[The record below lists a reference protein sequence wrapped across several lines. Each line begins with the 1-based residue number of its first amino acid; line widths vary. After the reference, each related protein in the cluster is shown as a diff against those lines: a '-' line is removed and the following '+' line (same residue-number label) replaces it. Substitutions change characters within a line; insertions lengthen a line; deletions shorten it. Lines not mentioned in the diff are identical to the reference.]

1 VLGAGDWSARVRVA
15 RRLLA
20 QAWLPTPA
28 GWPAFRTPSLPLP
41 PLRLPRPRLLRLRA
55 ASLRRPPSGPRGSG
69 PPPPKL
75 PDPEPI
81 GREAFLDEFPHG
93 AGMVGVDTA
102 SVVIIDPAYLS
113 DAARGEVAA
122 WIRRG
127 LAAYTSIG
135 GGDGLYEVEPTE
147 EGLRAY

>member
-1 VLGAGDWSARVRVA
+1 
-15 RRLLA
+15 
-20 QAWLPTPA
+20 
-28 GWPAFRTPSLPLP
+28 
-41 PLRLPRPRLLRLRA
+41 
-55 ASLRRPPSGPRGSG
+55 
-69 PPPPKL
+69 
-75 PDPEPI
+75 
-81 GREAFLDEFPHG
+81 
-93 AGMVGVDTA
+93 
-102 SVVIIDPAYLS
+102 VIIDPGYLS

>member
-1 VLGAGDWSARVRVA
+1 MLGAGDWSARVRVA

-28 GWPAFRTPSLPLP
+28 GWLAFRTPSLPLP
-41 PLRLPRPRLLRLRA
+41 PLRLPRPR
-55 ASLRRPPSGPRGSG
+55 SPCGRRRCGGPRSGSRGSG

-81 GREAFLDEFPHG
+81 GWEAFLDEFPHG

-102 SVVIIDPAYLS
+102 SVVIIDPGYLS